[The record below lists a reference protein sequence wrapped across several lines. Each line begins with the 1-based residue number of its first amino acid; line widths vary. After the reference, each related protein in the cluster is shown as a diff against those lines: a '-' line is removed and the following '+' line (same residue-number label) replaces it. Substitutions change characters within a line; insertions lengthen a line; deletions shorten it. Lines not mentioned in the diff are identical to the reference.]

1 MCTPDVRLWIGVP
14 HKLAGFRPAPSLC
27 QQHNTFL
34 LQRLKVCRRK
44 RPCPAWTSL
53 TVVLTEKVLWL
64 TH

>member
-34 LQRLKVCRRK
+34 LQKEEAL
-44 RPCPAWTSL
+44 PCLDITYSC
-53 TVVLTEKVLWL
+53 VN
-64 TH
+64 